1 VSGRITLSLWFFPC
15 SPVFP
20 VVKNFFSCDPAIK
33 TRGVSLALGLRLR
46 EAAAADRQFDKAA
59 SLSDPAGLANVL
71 RLHKVVP

>member
-1 VSGRITLSLWFFPC
+1 VSGRIPLSLWFFPC

-20 VVKNFFSCDPAIK
+20 VVKNFFFCDPAIK

-46 EAAAADRQFDKAA
+46 ADADRQFDKAD
-59 SLSDPAGLANVL
+59 SLSDPVGLANVP